1 MDNWPE
7 ADNRKTPREAGSV
20 DSSRRSTVRDTGHTG
35 PRRRHPQ
42 PPTVRRAHLALAFL
56 VLFALAFVVLSC
68 NATVQAQTATNA
80 PPEFADE
87 TADRSVP
94 ENSPPGIG
102 VGKPVTA
109 TDADNDT
116 LTYSISGTDA
126 GLFGID
132 RVSGQI
138 TVGTGAVLNYE
149 TQELYAVTVTATDP
163 SGASDTVTVAITVTN
178 VGLDNQYDSNDNGAI
193 EKNEILDAIDD
204 YFDYDDRIT
213 KDEVL
218 DIIGLYLFSPPSTG
232 GTHAK
237 SGGRSRPRTGQ
248 LRRLSSAN
256 ASGRLYGAGLGI
268 SLQRRPARVRRR
280 AADPARQG
288 GFRCVPSLPG
298 WKGWPT
304 SSFRSHSS
312 NQAGTR
318 SKSRWRTSPRPAA
331 HPSRSRMACCC
342 SSRPTSRSTSRDRPY
357 ICG

>member
-7 ADNRKTPREAGSV
+7 ADNHKTPREAGSV
-20 DSSRRSTVRDTGHTG
+20 DSSRRSTVRATGHTG
-35 PRRRHPQ
+35 PRRHHPQ
-42 PPTVRRAHLALAFL
+42 PPAVRPAHLALAL
-56 VLFALAFVVLSC
+56 LALFALAFVVLSC
-68 NATVQAQTATNA
+68 NATAQAQTATNA

-102 VGKPVTA
+102 VGKPVAA

-126 GLFGID
+126 DLFGID

-138 TVGTGAVLNYE
+138 TVGTGAVLDYE
-149 TQELYAVTVTATDP
+149 TRGSYAVTVTATDP

-218 DIIGLYLFSPPSTG
+218 DVIGSTYF
-232 GTHAK
+232 H
-237 SGGRSRPRTGQ
+237 RHPR
-248 LRRLSSAN
+248 
-256 ASGRLYGAGLGI
+256 
-268 SLQRRPARVRRR
+268 
-280 AADPARQG
+280 
-288 GFRCVPSLPG
+288 
-298 WKGWPT
+298 W
-304 SSFRSHSS
+304 
-312 NQAGTR
+312 GTR
-318 SKSRWRTSPRPAA
+318 QEWRSFQASHRTASSP
-331 HPSRSRMACCC
+331 
-342 SSRPTSRSTSRDRPY
+342 
-357 ICG
+357 